1 MSEFFQ
7 IRCPA
12 CGVKLNAKFRHI
24 GKTKNCPKCGAD
36 VFVPEPPNSL
46 ESGGLQGAGAEGV
59 AAASASLPNESI
71 SLRPAQ
77 LEFHDRYFILGKDR
91 IVAVWQGGEGW
102 KVNVGSG
109 FAPARSNQTAIP
121 DNGVFAFVHLV
132 CTDGIPS
139 ALEIHRISSRGAL
152 MAIVRDENAV
162 LNRLEEK
169 TELSP
174 EQKDVLMRYMR
185 QIYMVDVLDQAKDVL
200 DSLSIIEA
208 NSV

>member
-7 IRCPA
+7 IHCPA
-12 CGVKLNAKFRHI
+12 CGVKLNAKFRHV
-24 GKTKNCPKCGAD
+24 GKTKKCPKCGGD
-36 VFVPEPPNSL
+36 IFVPEPLFSP
-46 ESGGLQGAGAEGV
+46 ERGGLKGAESEGI
-59 AAASASLPNESI
+59 AAASVIVPNESI

-91 IVAVWQGGEGW
+91 IVAVWQSSEGW

-152 MAIVRDENAV
+152 MTIVRDENSV
-162 LNRLEEK
+162 LNRLEER

-174 EQKDVLMRYMR
+174 EQKDALMRYLR
-185 QIYMVDVLDQAKDVL
+185 QIYMLDVLEKAKDVL
-200 DSLSIIEA
+200 DSLSIIGQ
-208 NSV
+208 VF